1 MIQLRAKDFP
11 QLSYYKTGEGLPII
25 LLHGFPAN
33 ADLWREITPVL
44 SKYYTVIAPDLPGSG
59 QSTFSGPD
67 LSMELI
73 AQSVSDILEHE
84 GIDSALIAGHS
95 MGGYVAFAFASLFP
109 QKVKG
114 ISLVHSTAIA
124 DTEEK
129 KENRRKS
136 IEIIRK
142 GGKETFI
149 KQMVPNLF
157 APGFKDAN
165 PDMIAVQVKAGMET
179 DADNI
184 IAMQNAMINR
194 PDRRKM
200 LENAAMPVQ
209 WIIGKKDNLL
219 PFDKALQQS
228 YLANVNFVSVY
239 NDTGHMSMLENPD
252 VLCDD
257 IINFATFCYK

>member
-1 MIQLRAKDFP
+1 MIQFRAKDFP
-11 QLSYYKTGEGLPII
+11 QLSYNKTGEGLPIV

-33 ADLWREITPVL
+33 ADLWREITPAL

-59 QSTFSGPD
+59 QSTFSSPD

-84 GIDSALIAGHS
+84 GIDTAMIAGHS
-95 MGGYVAFAFASLFP
+95 MGGYVALAFAHLFP

-149 KQMVPNLF
+149 KQMIPNLF
-157 APGFKDAN
+157 ATGFKDAN
-165 PDMIAVQVKAGMET
+165 PDIIAMQLKAGMQT

-184 IAMQNAMINR
+184 MAMQNAMINR

-200 LENAAMPVQ
+200 LENASFPVQ

-239 NDTGHMSMLENPD
+239 NDTGHMSMLESPAM
-252 VLCDD
+252 LSDD
-257 IINFATFCYK
+257 MINFATFCYK